1 MTRHAFGFI
10 LASALSLLASSARA
24 QTSNASRS
32 PWSVG
37 AHVTTV
43 WHTDASHDVF
53 ANEMAAPYGGFF
65 VGRDL
70 VTFAPRVV
78 LSGELAWSVNTVRR
92 RLFSA
97 FDSTLHSNHFQ
108 AAVAVRFELNRW
120 LSLYGRV
127 AGGGT
132 YFAATITGQ
141 SSLDADAWTANLT
154 GGAGAFAVTPGI
166 LGSRVRFAAGV
177 ESGFAYVFPTDLA
190 LAPPVPEDDA
200 KAADRLSV
208 RPTALGALD
217 ASGAYLR
224 VTLGLRF

>member
-1 MTRHAFGFI
+1 MNRHAFGLV
-10 LASALSLLASSARA
+10 LASALSLVTATAQA

-37 AHVTTV
+37 AHITTV

-53 ANEMAAPYGGFF
+53 ANAMAAPYGGFF

-78 LSGELAWSVNTVRR
+78 LSGELAWNVNTVRR
-92 RLFSA
+92 RLFSE

-108 AAVAVRFELNRW
+108 AAVSVRFELNRW
-120 LSLYGRV
+120 LSVYGRV

-132 YFAATITGQ
+132 YFAATIAGQ
-141 SSLDADAWTANLT
+141 SSLDADAWTGHVT

-177 ESGFAYVFPTDLA
+177 ESGFAYVLPTDLA

-200 KAADRLSV
+200 KAADRLTV
-208 RPTALGALD
+208 RPTVLGTLD

-224 VTLGLRF
+224 ITLGLRF